1 MAHPDRYLLAGIMGW
16 PVMHSRS
23 PKLHNYWLQKHGLA
37 GAYVPLGIQPMG
49 LIAALRALPALGFS
63 GCNITIPHKI
73 HAMEAMDE
81 LSPTAKRIGAM
92 NCVVVRPDGALYGT
106 NYDGYGYIE
115 SVKEAA
121 PDWRAGD
128 APITVLGAGGGSRAV
143 LVGLIDAGATEI
155 RLTNRSRH
163 RAEQLAADLGGPI
176 RVVDW
181 ESRSRALEGAA
192 MLVNTTSNGMVGQ
205 PELDIALDALPGDAL
220 VSDIVYAPLETKLL
234 AAARRRGNRCV
245 DGLGMLLHQARPAF
259 RDWFG
264 ILPEVTKELRASI
277 VATL

>member
-1 MAHPDRYLLAGIMGW
+1 MTHSDRFLLAGIMGW

-23 PKLHNYWLQKHGLA
+23 PKLHNYWLQQHNLK
-37 GAYVPLGIQPMG
+37 GAYVPLGIQPDG

-63 GCNITIPHKI
+63 GCNVTIPHKI

-81 LSPTAKRIGAM
+81 LAPSAKRIGAM
-92 NCVVVRPDGALYGT
+92 NCVVVRPDGSLYGT
-106 NYDGYGYIE
+106 NYDGYGYIS
-115 SVKEAA
+115 SVREAA
-121 PDWRAGD
+121 PDWNAGD
-128 APITVLGAGGGSRAV
+128 GPIVVLGAGGGSRAV
-143 LVGLIDAGATEI
+143 LVGLMDAGATEI
-155 RLTNRSRH
+155 RLTNRSRDK
-163 RAEQLAADLGGPI
+163 AEKLAEDLGGPI

-181 ESRSRALEGAA
+181 ENRSRALDGAA

-205 PELDIALDALPGDAL
+205 PELDIALDALPVDAL

-264 ILPEVTKELRASI
+264 ILPDVTTELRASI

>member
-1 MAHPDRYLLAGIMGW
+1 MAHPDRFLLAGVMGW

-23 PKLHNYWLQKHGLA
+23 PKLHNYWLKQHGLA
-37 GAYVPLGIQPMG
+37 GAYVPLGVEPDG
-49 LIAALRALPALGFS
+49 LIAALRALPALHFS

-73 HAMEAMDE
+73 RAMEAMDE
-81 LSPTAKRIGAM
+81 LDPVAKRIGAM
-92 NCVVVRPDGALYGT
+92 NCVVVRKDGSLYGT

-115 SVKEAA
+115 SVREAA
-121 PDWRAGD
+121 PGWRAD
-128 APITVLGAGGGSRAV
+128 AGPIVVLGAGGGSRAV
-143 LVGLIDAGATEI
+143 LVGLMDAGATEI
-155 RLTNRSRH
+155 RLANRSRGK
-163 RAEQLAADLGGPI
+163 AEQLADDLGGPI

-181 ESRSRALEGAA
+181 DSRNAALDGAA

-205 PELDIALDALPGDAL
+205 AELDIALDALPISAI

-234 AAARRRGNRCV
+234 AAARARGNRGV

-264 ILPEVTKELRASI
+264 VLPEVTKDLRASI
-277 VATL
+277 EATL